1 MLSVD
6 SPFGILGKS
15 LLIAALSEVHPKCW
29 TLSKEAKPFQLS
41 ANCWHSGIYNNIR
54 FCKCVQQSE
63 IEEKKVENWLKK
75 ITENSQSR
83 KKNIVFK
90 MISLT
95 WIIFV
100 SCAVTG
106 KSHLNQFIFLN
117 GIFLINNSNFLY
129 IWKILAK
136 LKQNV
141 RNFFTEIDN
150 LLKKKFLIDVQGW
163 YYNYC
168 TVAKKNLYRYH
179 SAKSD
184 NWSFH
189 TEKSQL
195 KKSAKNNFFVIIIL
209 LKYLALC
216 NKNHKCWSPLW
227 ELATLHLFWSVLLQ
241 VIGSL
246 ENPFV

>member
-1 MLSVD
+1 
-6 SPFGILGKS
+6 
-15 LLIAALSEVHPKCW
+15 
-29 TLSKEAKPFQLS
+29 
-41 ANCWHSGIYNNIR
+41 
-54 FCKCVQQSE
+54 
-63 IEEKKVENWLKK
+63 
-75 ITENSQSR
+75 
-83 KKNIVFK
+83 

-106 KSHLNQFIFLN
+106 KSHFNQFIFLN

-141 RNFFTEIDN
+141 KNFFTEIDN
-150 LLKKKFLIDVQGW
+150 LLKKKFWLMCKADIITIALLQ
-163 YYNYC
+163 
-168 TVAKKNLYRYH
+168 KSLHRYH

-184 NWSFH
+184 NCSFH

-195 KKSAKNNFFVIIIL
+195 KKSAKNNIFVIIIL

>member
-1 MLSVD
+1 
-6 SPFGILGKS
+6 
-15 LLIAALSEVHPKCW
+15 
-29 TLSKEAKPFQLS
+29 
-41 ANCWHSGIYNNIR
+41 
-54 FCKCVQQSE
+54 
-63 IEEKKVENWLKK
+63 
-75 ITENSQSR
+75 
-83 KKNIVFK
+83 

-100 SCAVTG
+100 SCAVSG
-106 KSHLNQFIFLN
+106 KSHFNQFIFLN

-141 RNFFTEIDN
+141 KNFFTEIDN

-168 TVAKKNLYRYH
+168 TVAKKVFIDIILLKVTTAVFTLRNH
-179 SAKSD
+179 
-184 NWSFH
+184 NW
-189 TEKSQL
+189 Q
-195 KKSAKNNFFVIIIL
+195 KSAKNNFFVIIIL

-216 NKNHKCWSPLW
+216 NKNHKYWSPLW

>member
-1 MLSVD
+1 M
-6 SPFGILGKS
+6 
-15 LLIAALSEVHPKCW
+15 A
-29 TLSKEAKPFQLS
+29 
-41 ANCWHSGIYNNIR
+41 
-54 FCKCVQQSE
+54 
-63 IEEKKVENWLKK
+63 KK

-141 RNFFTEIDN
+141 KNFFTEIDN

-168 TVAKKNLYRYH
+168 TVEKKVFI
-179 SAKSD
+179 D
-184 NWSFH
+184 
-189 TEKSQL
+189 
-195 KKSAKNNFFVIIIL
+195 IIL
-209 LKYLALC
+209 LKVTTAVFTLR
-216 NKNHKCWSPLW
+216 NHNW
-227 ELATLHLFWSVLLQ
+227 EITTERITFL
-241 VIGSL
+241 
-246 ENPFV
+246 